1 MAKKAKPARK
11 HVEIPEAPKSRA
23 IARATLNRAAL
34 HERGRSLKRE
44 LERRKKERE
53 RIERE
58 RIDSLVKER
67 HERIQKEK
75 KEKERKERDEK
86 DRLEMNQLYFERETE
101 GRKKLER
108 DFERERQWNFSA
120 EKSAREEDKETIAR
134 TEKFASDRF
143 EMMQRKKKEKEK
155 KEKEEQELL
164 AERDKRWELDAER
177 EIEKQQKEFREHA
190 DAKSEARRETA
201 EKKSRASYIDREMQ
215 YKYQQKARP
224 PGLRYSNHRA
234 VDADEEDA
242 WLEKNIPYI
251 YQDRMERRKKRDE
264 DEEAMLNVIKE
275 FEEDI
280 ADDDLPPPRI
290 VHADYRGDSEM
301 EDEWIEEHL
310 AELEEEQEKAEE
322 FLTRGNIKLP
332 ITESKQMQHNLEL
345 HRDYMKAIAKN
356 KTDKI
361 LLTQLAERTGHS
373 RKLLRK
379 MYEQKDSEDK
389 ERMKQKAVTI
399 LEHENREYIKSYARE
414 RQRKLEARNAL
425 LTERRQQVGQVE
437 VATSS
442 NVQDKKEYEENIIW
456 LNEELAK
463 LKKKDKEKTPPLR
476 EDVKSRTIL
485 PDENPRFVE
494 QKKDTDKKRKAL
506 LSDSRTRE
514 RQNEPLFI
522 EMTDAQLPEP
532 ESGYAEEIEDIIM
545 DSPPQ
550 QQISPRTL
558 AEQKKKYRTYEAIM
572 EFKKGIEEQRK
583 RKNERARLLD
593 QTIMEEERKLE
604 EQKKKERDKQE
615 LIKKR
620 RGVDV
625 EITDAQLPSDSS
637 EDEMI
642 EMTQNR
648 SPPPTPPQPPQNDS
662 DDSDSDATQMD
673 PPNPPNP
680 PNPPGDDDYPSDIDD
695 DWAEGEHKIAREN
708 YEKMQKKINDII
720 KNLMGDLNQ
729 NQVETRSLLSD
740 GTYPDMTK
748 WIAFID
754 KRIGEWWNHPKTKIN
769 KELLQRFLRRRD
781 AQRGVFH
788 TQDELNRYEGSN
800 RHLGNPNRDD
810 TKYILRRPGD
820 TYLNRDLQWHVAKRI
835 VGYYGPRNTRGNE
848 GIFIQA
854 QEFDPERERWV
865 LRHRMLRARQN
876 SGMDD
881 DPRNVFTP
889 HTWNTIIPDFAHIR
903 RDALVVTN
911 PVTDVDADE
920 VLAKSQDKAYHPR
933 HIPPDPTTTGV
944 YLTRDQ
950 ENTGKSRLDLRREA
964 KYGEGKIIYG
974 LKNEPVESQ
983 PVVQPEIPAAIV
995 PTTTEQHPHFE
1006 WKEFDVEAQFNQ
1018 LVSLSNNGEKLQDI
1032 FEFLISRAQII
1043 RQIRYVV
1050 GIGGPDGNATAAYN
1064 EARSM
1069 LQYLDG
1075 MLDDYN
1081 KKFKA
1086 EERWTAFDKT
1096 KETYQ
1101 TDFWVKF
1108 LNELYSGERDSLE
1121 FILDVPWEGGDK
1133 DGSFFDLTYHIQQ
1146 VYDANAVKLIE
1157 EEDHP
1162 EEPENAPEEPENA
1175 PEAPE
1180 EIPQQQ
1186 PLLERIDIPDIIP
1199 HSDDQRIIT
1208 EDRRRRRKGKERI
1221 IPSPYPVTQQ
1231 QPSTSSPPIAR
1242 RTRGYEEREYE
1253 SNEYY
1258 KFFLQQIKELLLSNR
1273 PSDVKRLIMAHI
1285 QKKANSILSTAY
1297 HRDEIN
1303 LFVRNFNK
1311 QQQQEEDEEDIE
1323 MKEIEI
1329 QQQQQSVDTESPTPI
1344 YNNPATSS
1352 FQDVD
1357 HVSDHVSD
1365 DDRDF
1370 LRYSETTDPG
1380 VSRESHSQREPVI
1393 WKQNSQGDE
1402 LMLEDDDVV
1411 PSVHHSRFKRGG
1423 GRGHHVDFEVDDDD
1437 DNIPPHHAP
1446 APLTPVIHTQ
1456 DVRMGTGPPAA
1467 NIGSTYTAGDTPN
1480 TELRRLTG
1488 TGPGGGGGGGGGG
1501 GVLPQMIIMG
1511 GRAIVPAAL
1520 NRYLPRYI
1528 PTNPAPV
1535 LDEPNQDRPENR
1547 YTARNVPNP
1556 ALARLAGVFSPMRDA
1571 LQRIPGRVNASNFRS
1586 LSSRMGMGGDS
1597 RTIPFKFM

>member
-1 MAKKAKPARK
+1 MERVDREGIERAEKIAKGREMREKEAWERMEKFAKEGVDK
-11 HVEIPEAPKSRA
+11 EA
-23 IARATLNRAAL
+23 IARGPIVES
-34 HERGRSLKRE
+34 ERYKE
-44 LERRKKERE
+44 LRVAKER
-53 RIERE
+53 
-58 RIDSLVKER
+58 
-67 HERIQKEK
+67 
-75 KEKERKERDEK
+75 
-86 DRLEMNQLYFERETE
+86 
-101 GRKKLER
+101 
-108 DFERERQWNFSA
+108 A
-120 EKSAREEDKETIAR
+120 EKSARD
-134 TEKFASDRF
+134 SF
-143 EMMQRKKKEKEK
+143 EMMQRKKKEKER
-155 KEKEEQELL
+155 KEKEEQDLL
-164 AERDKRWELDAER
+164 AERERRWKLDAER
-177 EIEKQQKEFREHA
+177 EREKQQKEFREHA

-201 EKKSRASYIDREMQ
+201 EKKSRDNYIDREMQ

-224 PGLRYSNHRA
+224 PGLRFSNHRA
-234 VDADEEDA
+234 VDADEEEA
-242 WLEKNIPYI
+242 WLKKNIPVR
-251 YQDRMERRKKRDE
+251 YQMMMEQRKKRDE
-264 DEEAMLNVIKE
+264 DEEMLLNVLKE
-275 FEEDI
+275 LEEDI

-290 VHADYRGDSEM
+290 VHADYRGDTEM

-361 LLTQLAERTGHS
+361 LMDKLAERTGHS

-379 MYEQKDSEDK
+379 MYEQKDPEDK

-442 NVQDKKEYEENIIW
+442 NVQDKKEHEENIKW

-463 LKKKDKEKTPPLR
+463 LKKKDKEKTPPTR

-522 EMTDAQLPEP
+522 EITDAQLPEP
-532 ESGYAEEIEDIIM
+532 ESGYAEETEDIIM

-558 AEQKKKYRTYEAIM
+558 AEQKKKFRTYEAIM
-572 EFKKGIEEQRK
+572 EFNKGIEEQQK

-625 EITDAQLPSDSS
+625 EITDAQPPSESS

-648 SPPPTPPQPPQNDS
+648 SPPQPPPQPPQNDS

-673 PPNPPNP
+673 PPNP

-729 NQVETRSLLSD
+729 NQIETRSLLSD

-769 KELLQRFLRRRD
+769 KELLQRLLRRKD

-865 LRHRMLRARQN
+865 LRHRILRARQN
-876 SGMDD
+876 SGTDD

-920 VLAKSQDKAYHPR
+920 VLGESQDKAYHPR
-933 HIPPDPTTTGV
+933 HIPPDPTTIGV

-964 KYGEGKIIYG
+964 KYGEGKIIYE

-983 PVVQPEIPAAIV
+983 PEIPAAIV
-995 PTTTEQHPHFE
+995 PDPYEDRGYYDFKTPALKERYENLIQTAKKGETLEDVFNYLARRGELTYEVIYALQHG
-1006 WKEFDVEAQFNQ
+1006 
-1018 LVSLSNNGEKLQDI
+1018 NGVLTYD
-1032 FEFLISRAQII
+1032 
-1043 RQIRYVV
+1043 
-1050 GIGGPDGNATAAYN
+1050 
-1064 EARSM
+1064 EARG
-1069 LQYLDG
+1069 LLNHLEDIHY
-1075 MLDDYN
+1075 DYE
-1081 KKFKA
+1081 KKFNP
-1086 EERWTAFDKT
+1086 ERIWKQVDPT

-1101 TDFWVKF
+1101 NDFWISFAENVYNQTKNPQKILDI
-1108 LNELYSGERDSLE
+1108 LNEVFKDGNDTAKQMKEK
-1121 FILDVPWEGGDK
+1121 ILDMYIENVP
-1133 DGSFFDLTYHIQQ
+1133 
-1146 VYDANAVKLIE
+1146 NAFE
-1157 EEDHP
+1157 EEDEDHP
-1162 EEPENAPEEPENA
+1162 EEPENSPEEPEA
-1175 PEAPE
+1175 VEAPE

-1186 PLLERIDIPDIIP
+1186 PILERIDIPDIIP
-1199 HSDDQRIIT
+1199 HLDDQRTIT
-1208 EDRRRRRKGKERI
+1208 EDRRRRKGKERI

-1231 QPSTSSPPIAR
+1231 QPSTSSPPQPIAR
-1242 RTRGYEEREYE
+1242 RTRGYEEREYA

-1258 KFFLQQIKELLLSNR
+1258 KFFLQQIRELLLSNI
-1273 PSDVKRLIMAHI
+1273 PSDEKRLMMAHI
-1285 QKKANSILSTAY
+1285 QKKANSTLSTAY
-1297 HRDEIN
+1297 HREEIN
-1303 LFVRNFNK
+1303 SFVRNFNK
-1311 QQQQEEDEEDIE
+1311 KQQQEEDEEDIE

-1370 LRYSETTDPG
+1370 LRYSETADPG
-1380 VSRESHSQREPVI
+1380 IRRESHSQREPVI

-1402 LMLEDDDVV
+1402 LMLEDDIV
-1411 PSVHHSRFKRGG
+1411 PSVHHYPTKRRSSR
-1423 GRGHHVDFEVDDDD
+1423 GRRVDFEVDDDD
-1437 DNIPPHHAP
+1437 DNIPAPPAP
-1446 APLTPVIHTQ
+1446 APPPPVIHAQ
-1456 DVRMGTGPPAA
+1456 EIRRGTGPAAA
-1467 NIGSTYTAGDTPN
+1467 NSGSTYTAGDTPN

-1501 GVLPQMIIMG
+1501 GVLPQRILMG